1 MDEPGK
7 LKGGSRRYIMLAVEA
22 SLKRLRTDWIDLY
35 QFHFPDPLTPM
46 EETLRAL
53 DDLVRQGKVRYVGC
67 SNQPP
72 WRVVEAAWT
81 ARNAGIEGFVSC
93 QDEYSLVFRKPE
105 AELIPAMNA
114 YGLGLLPYYPL
125 ASGLLTGKYRRGD
138 NLPPGS
144 RFAGNAALGP
154 RYMTER
160 NWERVEGLRAFA
172 QARGKTLIELAFS
185 WLAARPVV
193 SSVIAGAMTPEQ
205 VEANVKSAVLEPFAR
220 GPGGDRPHHGLGA
233 ERLERGLA
241 QRRCGCIEAAG
252 APMAESR
259 KQQGAIVHGAS
270 ELPLVTVDDYNLEL
284 RSGEGFL
291 GDRANRSAFW
301 NILDSWRERLSEV
314 DEDPIADLP
323 KKKISKKTL
332 EELLAEGTGEQA
344 GLVMGAI
351 EDFARDFAVVIG
363 RFLRHDAW
371 KGTER
376 IVVGGGMRGGRLGE
390 MVIGRTSVILK
401 GEGVVVDL
409 VPIRHDPDEAGLVGA
424 SQLMPAWMFKGHDA
438 LLAVDIGGTN
448 IRVGSV
454 ELKFD
459 KSGGLKDARARKP
472 CVWKHAE
479 DAPSRTAAVAR
490 MTEMLQEAAAGAEEA
505 GLALAPLIGVA
516 CPGVIGPGRRHPEGR
531 PEPARRQL
539 GIGALQSAAPA
550 AGGDPGDRRPEDP
563 GHHAQ

>member
-1 MDEPGK
+1 
-7 LKGGSRRYIMLAVEA
+7 
-22 SLKRLRTDWIDLY
+22 
-35 QFHFPDPLTPM
+35 
-46 EETLRAL
+46 
-53 DDLVRQGKVRYVGC
+53 
-67 SNQPP
+67 
-72 WRVVEAAWT
+72 
-81 ARNAGIEGFVSC
+81 
-93 QDEYSLVFRKPE
+93 
-105 AELIPAMNA
+105 
-114 YGLGLLPYYPL
+114 
-125 ASGLLTGKYRRGD
+125 
-138 NLPPGS
+138 
-144 RFAGNAALGP
+144 
-154 RYMTER
+154 
-160 NWERVEGLRAFA
+160 
-172 QARGKTLIELAFS
+172 
-185 WLAARPVV
+185 
-193 SSVIAGAMTPEQ
+193 
-205 VEANVKSAVLEPFAR
+205 
-220 GPGGDRPHHGLGA
+220 
-233 ERLERGLA
+233 
-241 QRRCGCIEAAG
+241 
-252 APMAESR
+252 MAESR
-259 KQQGAIVHGAS
+259 KQQGAIVHGAT
-270 ELPLVTVDDYNLEL
+270 ELPLVTVDAYNLEL

-344 GLVMGAI
+344 GLIMGAI

-363 RFLRHDAW
+363 RFLRHDSW

-401 GEGVVVDL
+401 GEGVVVEL

-516 CPGVIGPGRRHPEGR
+516 CPGVIGPDGDILKGGQNLPGGNWESERFNLPRLLREAIPDIAGQKTHVIMHNDAVVQGLSQAPFMSDVRRWGVLTIGTGLGN
-531 PEPARRQL
+531 ARFTN
-539 GIGALQSAAPA
+539 
-550 AGGDPGDRRPEDP
+550 
-563 GHHAQ
+563 HADDATG